1 MNQDV
6 IAYLDRIGYYGSV
19 DTSIATLTKL
29 QECHVHT
36 VPWENLDILKK
47 IPLSLD
53 IPDLIDKIIYRKR
66 GGYCFELNALFEWLL
81 RELGFK
87 TTNLFGRFLRD
98 EPITPAK
105 RRHHIL
111 QVKINEQKYITDVGV
126 GGKAPYRPIQMVDG
140 LIQEQGDES
149 YQLQRDP
156 LYGWILHEK
165 KSEKWY
171 PIYSF
176 TEEPNL
182 PHDYITTSYWC
193 ENSPDSPFVNHDK
206 IAIRTKEGR
215 NTVVGTEFRIFTSK
229 GVRTFKPNTHEEY
242 TESLHTY
249 FGIRLK

>member
-6 IAYLDRIGYYGSV
+6 TAYLDRIGYSGPI
-19 DTSIATLTKL
+19 DTSISTLAKL

-36 VPWENLDILKK
+36 IPWENLDIVKK

-53 IPDLIDKIIYRKR
+53 ITNLIDKIIYRKR
-66 GGYCFELNALFEWLL
+66 GGYCFELNALFGWLL

-87 TTNLFGRFLRD
+87 TTDLFGRFWRE

-111 QVKINEQKYITDVGV
+111 QVEINDQKYITDVGV
-126 GGKAPYRPIQMVDG
+126 GVKAPYRPLQLVDG

-149 YQLQRDP
+149 YRLQRDP
-156 LYGWILHEK
+156 CYGWVLYEMK
-165 KSEKWY
+165 KGQWHS
-171 PIYSF
+171 IYSF

-182 PHDYITTSYWC
+182 PQDYITTSYWC
-193 ENSPDSPFVNHDK
+193 ENSPDSPFVNHVK
-206 IAIRTKEGR
+206 MAIRTKEGR
-215 NTVVGTEFRIFTSK
+215 NTVAGTEFRIFTSQ
-229 GVRTFKPNTHEEY
+229 GVRTFEPITDEEY
-242 TESLHTY
+242 SEALHTY